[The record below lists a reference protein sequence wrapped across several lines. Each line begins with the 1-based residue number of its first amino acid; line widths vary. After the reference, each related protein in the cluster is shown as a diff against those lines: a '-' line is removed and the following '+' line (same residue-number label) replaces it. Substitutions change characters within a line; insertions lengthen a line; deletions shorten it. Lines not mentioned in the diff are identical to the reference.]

1 MSKKLI
7 AMDNELIRSSYVLD
21 VSELKLIYTA
31 LSKLDSSKQIEPRTA
46 IYITKNDYVQLGTN
60 PKNIVREVRYAC
72 EKLMKRTL
80 VINTKIGDLYT
91 HWMHHV
97 WLLKSDDLTDLMN
110 NYEDAKKL
118 LRPNI
123 AHQKMVLDIL
133 KELKTCDENLVARIE
148 FHDDILPFLSA
159 LQSHFTQLRLDDL
172 KNLSTFYS
180 HRFYH
185 LMMQFNSTGVC
196 KLSLM
201 ELRKILLLEDK
212 YSQTKDLRKWVI
224 EPAIKEIREK
234 TSFFIEHK
242 LIKTGQR
249 YTYLELKF
257 KQKKT
262 IEIKKAKAISSDA
275 IELSEAQI
283 SKYSSIL
290 SRINDIS
297 DLSTFPTYDAFA
309 LWIANILRDPKSVR
323 DETAKRIFKAL
334 RTHTDFKK

>member
-1 MSKKLI
+1 
-7 AMDNELIRSSYVLD
+7 
-21 VSELKLIYTA
+21 
-31 LSKLDSSKQIEPRTA
+31 
-46 IYITKNDYVQLGTN
+46 
-60 PKNIVREVRYAC
+60 
-72 EKLMKRTL
+72 
-80 VINTKIGDLYT
+80 
-91 HWMHHV
+91 
-97 WLLKSDDLTDLMN
+97 
-110 NYEDAKKL
+110 
-118 LRPNI
+118 
-123 AHQKMVLDIL
+123 
-133 KELKTCDENLVARIE
+133 
-148 FHDDILPFLSA
+148 
-159 LQSHFTQLRLDDL
+159 
-172 KNLSTFYS
+172 
-180 HRFYH
+180 
-185 LMMQFNSTGVC
+185 MMQFNSTGVC